1 MSLASA
7 TAEDAALTGIVGSS
21 GLNGGYLSAHTAT
34 PGTTGASEVSY
45 QSGAR
50 AAITWASASAGTV
63 ATSNT
68 QALAIPASTT
78 ITYVGTWT
86 ASSSGT
92 YYIGAAL
99 TSSQTFS
106 TTGTLSFG
114 IGAVTFS
121 AS

>member
-7 TAEDAALTGIVGSS
+7 TAEDAALTGIVGAS

-34 PGTTGASEVSY
+34 TGTSGASEVTY

-50 AAITWASASAGTV
+50 GAITWASASAGSV
-63 ATSNT
+63 ATSNSQT
-68 QALAIPASTT
+68 LQIPASTT
-78 ITYVGTWT
+78 ITYCGTWT
-86 ASSSGT
+86 ASTSGT
-92 YYIGAAL
+92 FYIGAAL
-99 TSSQTFS
+99 TTSQTFS
-106 TTGTLSFG
+106 STGALVFA